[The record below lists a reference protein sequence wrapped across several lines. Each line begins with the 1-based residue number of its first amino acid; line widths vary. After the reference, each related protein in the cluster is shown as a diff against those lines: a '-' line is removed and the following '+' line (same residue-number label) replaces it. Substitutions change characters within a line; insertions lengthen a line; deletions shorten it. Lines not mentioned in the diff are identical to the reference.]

1 LGSVLAAR
9 ECHRRAILAAAK
21 IVDWIFSY
29 RVRRRSGAARG
40 AWTSAGWSGRVSRS
54 AAHVGAI
61 GADALA
67 AAVDQA
73 GGEAAAIARN
83 ESFLRRIFP
92 NVAQIPRPPLIDL

>member
-9 ECHRRAILAAAK
+9 ECHRRAILVAAK

-29 RVRRRSGAARG
+29 RVRRRSGAARR
-40 AWTSAGWSGRVSRS
+40 ACASAGWLGRVSRS
-54 AAHVGAI
+54 AADVGAI

-83 ESFLRRIFP
+83 ESFRCVIFP
-92 NVAQIPRPPLIDL
+92 NVAQIRRPPLIDL

>member
-1 LGSVLAAR
+1 MPSPRDPGRRQNSRLDIFLSRAAPFG
-9 ECHRRAILAAAK
+9 RRAWG
-21 IVDWIFSY
+21 VDFSG
-29 RVRRRSGAARG
+29 VA
-40 AWTSAGWSGRVSRS
+40 RVSRS

-83 ESFLRRIFP
+83 ESFRCVIFP
-92 NVAQIPRPPLIDL
+92 NVAQIRRPPLIDL